1 MSFRTLYKPDDLDDL
16 DDWEELD
23 LHNLQ
28 ETNLQ
33 EGTAVTMAW

>member
-1 MSFRTLYKPDDLDDL
+1 MSGEMREILSK
-16 DDWEELD
+16 LD